1 MATSLSR
8 ACATAPEGSR
18 RPIRR
23 PLGDHATVAAAVALA
38 AILAVLVPVAGAAE
52 QPRISPA
59 GDAAAAGMVEVRS
72 VAPDIQV
79 EMRYAGSD
87 NFTGAPVPGYEANRC
102 YLLEPVARALAR
114 VQASLRAEGLGLR
127 VYDCYRPVHSVASF
141 MRWVG
146 EADDP
151 ALKARWYP
159 NVDKAR
165 LTDGYI
171 GEVSGHSRGATVD
184 LTLVRCDGQG
194 GCAPLDMGTPYDFF
208 DPLAHTDAAEITGV
222 QRDNRLRLV
231 EAMAAQGLANY
242 PKEWWHF
249 TLRPEPDPGTAY
261 DFPVR

>member
-1 MATSLSR
+1 MTLR
-8 ACATAPEGSR
+8 
-18 RPIRR
+18 
-23 PLGDHATVAAAVALA
+23 ALA
-38 AILAVLVPVAGAAE
+38 LALLGLSTPALPTPALADDLPPGWVRLSAI
-52 QPRISPA
+52 
-59 GDAAAAGMVEVRS
+59 
-72 VAPDIQV
+72 APGIAQDI
-79 EMRYAGSD
+79 RYARAF

-159 NVDKAR
+159 NVDKVR

-171 GEVSGHSRGATVD
+171 GEDSGHSRGATVD
-184 LTLVRCDGQG
+184 LTLLRCDGG
-194 GCAPLDMGTPYDFF
+194 GCEPLDMGTPYDFF
-208 DPLAHTDAAEITGV
+208 DPSAHTDAPGTTPVHLAN
-222 QRDNRLRLV
+222 RHRLRD
-231 EAMAAQGLANY
+231 AMAAQGLAGY
-242 PKEWWHF
+242 SMEWWHF

>member
-1 MATSLSR
+1 MAISLSR

-18 RPIRR
+18 RAIRR
-23 PLGDHATVAAAVALA
+23 PLGDRATVAASVALA
-38 AILAVLVPVAGAAE
+38 AVLAWLAPVAGAAE
-52 QPRISPA
+52 PPRISPA

-72 VAPDIQV
+72 LAPDIQV

-184 LTLVRCDGQG
+184 LTLVRCDGG
-194 GCAPLDMGTPYDFF
+194 GCEPLDMGTPYDFF
-208 DPLAHTDAAEITGV
+208 DPSAHTDAPGTTPVHLAN
-222 QRDNRLRLV
+222 RHRLRD
-231 EAMAAQGLANY
+231 AMAAQGLAGY
-242 PKEWWHF
+242 SMEWWHF

>member
-1 MATSLSR
+1 MPILPSPGSG
-8 ACATAPEGSR
+8 TAPEALR
-18 RPIRR
+18 LPWRLRAIARVAPAC
-23 PLGDHATVAAAVALA
+23 LLLVAAAVAA
-38 AILAVLVPVAGAAE
+38 GEPAV
-52 QPRISPA
+52 SPA
-59 GDAAAAGMVEVRS
+59 VDATAAGMVDVRAL
-72 VAPDIQV
+72 APDIEV
-79 EMRYAGSD
+79 EMRYAGVD
-87 NFTGAPVPGYEANRC
+87 NFTGAPVPGYAANRC
-102 YLLEPVARALAR
+102 YLLRPAAEALAR

-127 VYDCYRPVHSVASF
+127 VYDCYRPAHAVLSF
-141 MRWVG
+141 VDWVG
-146 EADDP
+146 SPDDP

-159 NVDKAR
+159 NVDRIA
-165 LTDGYI
+165 LMPGYI
-171 GEVSGHSRGATVD
+171 GRVSGHSRGATVD